1 MSGARTRI
9 ELFVPEQRSTTR
21 NPNRSLKKDLER
33 AQSEIDALQDQLD
46 AVRQELVWSNRLT
59 TLGTMAAV
67 LAHEYNNLLTP
78 IGSYAQLALAEPD
91 DQTLALKAMHAAV
104 EGVEKAKKLADAT
117 LGFARPEDAGQP
129 RRCRIRAAVEQ
140 ALACTSAGQRHD
152 GIEIEI
158 DIPETVV
165 AMRGLELQ
173 QVLVNLIQN
182 ARKAMAGKRGA
193 RKLALSGR
201 FDGTNLVLEI
211 QDSGPGIP
219 EEVFKRLFE
228 PFVSQPAG
236 KDGTPGTGLGLRV
249 CKDLVESAGGTIDAA
264 SRPGA
269 GATFTV
275 TLPLVSTEQ

>member
-1 MSGARTRI
+1 MSGASTLI
-9 ELFVPEQRSTTR
+9 EPYVTEQRSTTR
-21 NPNRSLKKDLER
+21 GEDQSPKHDLDQ
-33 AQSEIDALQDQLD
+33 ALSEIDALQGQLD
-46 AVRQELVWSNRLT
+46 ALRQELVWSNRLT

-78 IGSYAQLALAEPD
+78 IGSYSQLALAEPED
-91 DQTLALKAMHAAV
+91 KTLALKAMHAAV

-129 RRCRIRAAVEQ
+129 RRCRLRDAVEQ
-140 ALACTSAGQRHD
+140 ALACTTAGQRHD
-152 GIEIEI
+152 GIKIEI

-182 ARKAMAGKRGA
+182 ARKAMAGKRGT
-193 RKLALSGR
+193 RKLTLSGR
-201 FDGTNLVLEI
+201 VDGPTLVLEI
-211 QDSGPGIP
+211 KDSGPGVP

-228 PFVSQPAG
+228 PFVSQPTG
-236 KDGTPGTGLGLRV
+236 KDDTPGTGLGLRV
-249 CKDLVESAGGTIDAA
+249 CKELVESAGGTIHAA
-264 SRPGA
+264 SRTGE

-275 TLPLVSTEQ
+275 TLPSVNIEQ